1 MHGIAGSVA
10 ISELMQIKHLP
21 PLSTTATRLLEAVAD
36 NDISLRELAGII
48 EFDPGLA
55 ARVLGLANSAY
66 FGQAQPVNSVEEAI
80 IRVLGL
86 KMVKAL
92 SLSLAVAG
100 SFDTRRCH
108 GFDLVDYW
116 YKALASAQLARLLS
130 LEVKSGKTHPDEAF
144 LGGLFHNLGTLFLV
158 HAFPDRYSQVLVE
171 CGGGNDLPILEQQII
186 GIDRVEAGVWI
197 ARRWHL
203 PEPAIRMMANVGATG
218 YDGPHAEDVSL
229 VNGVVEWVYSQGC
242 EEPVSLAWNQRLLTL
257 DGLGPDLLADIEEDF
272 RAQCDQLKGLAGL
285 LA

>member
-36 NDISLRELAGII
+36 DDISLRKLAGII

-55 ARVLGLANSAY
+55 ARILGLANSAY
-66 FGQAQPVNSVEEAI
+66 FGQIQPVNSVEEAI

-86 KMVKAL
+86 EMVKSL

-116 YKALASAQLARLLS
+116 FKALASAQLARLLS
-130 LEVKSGKTHPDEAF
+130 LEVKSGKTHPEEAF
-144 LGGLFHNLGTLFLV
+144 LGGRFHNLGTLFLV
-158 HAFPDRYSQVLVE
+158 HAFPGKYSQVLAAWD
-171 CGGGNDLPILEQQII
+171 GGGDLLALEQQII

-203 PEPAIRMMANVGATG
+203 PEPAIRMMESVGVTG
-218 YDGPHAEDVSL
+218 YDGPHTEDVGL
-229 VNGVVEWVYSQGC
+229 VNGVIEWVYSHGC
-242 EEPVSLAWNQRLLTL
+242 EEPISLAENQRLLTL
-257 DGLGPDLLADIEEDF
+257 DGLDSGLLADIEEGF
-272 RAQCDQLKGLAGL
+272 RVQCDQLKGLAGL